1 MQISLTPELEELV
14 NEKVA
19 SGLYDDA
26 SEVVRDALRLM
37 DRQDAVYK
45 LKLERLRE
53 LLIQGGEQSG
63 DFTVPWRTYSM
74 KSAPRGVCRCAG
86 GFGRLNPGGARP

>member
-53 LLIQGGEQSG
+53 LLIQGEQSG
-63 DFTVPWRTYSM
+63 DFTGPMEDLLHKVEREFQT
-74 KSAPRGVCRCAG
+74 
-86 GFGRLNPGGARP
+86 

>member
-1 MQISLTPELEELV
+1 MRPRRCRGSRWICRDSSEWLES
-14 NEKVA
+14 VA
-19 SGLYDDA
+19 AHVRQRHHDDA

-53 LLIQGGEQSG
+53 LLIQGEQSG
-63 DFTVPWRTYSM
+63 DFTGPMEDLLHEVEREFQT
-74 KSAPRGVCRCAG
+74 
-86 GFGRLNPGGARP
+86 

>member
-53 LLIQGGEQSG
+53 LLIQGEQSG
-63 DFTVPWRTYSM
+63 DFTGPMEDLLCEVEREFQT
-74 KSAPRGVCRCAG
+74 
-86 GFGRLNPGGARP
+86 

>member
-53 LLIQGGEQSG
+53 RLIQGEQSG
-63 DFTVPWRTYSM
+63 DFTGPMEDLLYEVER
-74 KSAPRGVCRCAG
+74 V
-86 GFGRLNPGGARP
+86 

>member
-14 NEKVA
+14 NAKVA

-37 DRQDAVYK
+37 DRQDAAYK

-53 LLIQGGEQSG
+53 LLIQGEQSG
-63 DFTVPWRTYSM
+63 DFTGPMEDLRASPST
-74 KSAPRGVCRCAG
+74 AET
-86 GFGRLNPGGARP
+86 RP

>member
-53 LLIQGGEQSG
+53 LLLQGEQSG
-63 DFTVPWRTYSM
+63 DFTGPMEDLLSEVEREFQT
-74 KSAPRGVCRCAG
+74 
-86 GFGRLNPGGARP
+86 